1 MLGFLSKL
9 DGWRRAL
16 LALLALY
23 LALWPL
29 EPLSTLVYSLRV
41 VLQALL
47 YLLAAGLLVR
57 LAVRGLKALTRRFL
71 WRVRHRMAVAY
82 FFVGVVPL
90 SLAILLATFAIL
102 LAVGPV
108 AAYLVTAELE
118 ERAAELYATVDSLAW
133 EMRAAPRDERGAIGL
148 RFLDDMR
155 TRHSG
160 ILARLETPEGPV
172 AAPPEF
178 SEVELPEPLADYRG
192 LVLWEGNLY
201 LSAYAQYSD
210 GTPSL
215 LAMPPLTEEYLAA
228 LLPDLGVVELREQP
242 AVGGGR
248 ALQMAQSPLP
258 ARTPAARAVQQAV
271 QRTRPVIARLPP
283 PAHPFDWALPWPAQT
298 AVLVWETGTIE
309 TRNLLA
315 LRTRPSAVFRHVLSR
330 QSPQVTALAKNLGL
344 ALAILFG
351 GALLVSTI
359 VAVSLTR
366 TVTGA
371 INELYVGTR
380 HVDRGDF
387 SYRVPVRGRSQLTE
401 LARSFNAMTAS
412 IERLIVDSKERER
425 LESEL
430 HIAHEVQAQ
439 LFPRSTPRMKTIEAL
454 GVCKPAQSVSGDFY
468 DYVQLGENRLA
479 LSFGDVSGK
488 GISAALVMAA
498 VHSTLR
504 TQLALLGP
512 GGEDLDSAAA
522 RVVAEANRQLC
533 AGTAPEKFATLFFG
547 IYDEPSRRLHYC
559 NAGHLPPMLCRGGRV
574 SRLEVN
580 GMVVGAFSHAEY
592 EGSSIDFLAG
602 DLLCAFTDGIS
613 EPENPYGEDFSEERL
628 SDLIAREADR
638 PIQEIIRIVLEEV
651 AHWSAGAAASVQD
664 DQTVL
669 LARGL

>member
-9 DGWRRAL
+9 DGWHRAL

-23 LALWPL
+23 LALWPV
-29 EPLSTLVYSLRV
+29 EPLSALVYSLRV

-57 LAVRGLKALTRRFL
+57 LAVRGLSALIRRFL

-90 SLAILLATFAIL
+90 SLAIILATFAIL

-118 ERAAELYATVDSLAW
+118 ERSAELYATVDSLAW
-133 EMRAAPRDERGAIGL
+133 ELRAAPREERGAIGL

-172 AAPPEF
+172 AAPPAF
-178 SEVELPEPLADYRG
+178 GEVELPEQLSNHRG
-192 LVLWEGNLY
+192 LVLWEGGLY

-210 GTPSL
+210 GTPSM

-228 LLPDLGVVELREQP
+228 LLPGLGVVELREQP
-242 AVGGGR
+242 SVAGR
-248 ALQMAQSPLP
+248 ALRMAQTPLRG
-258 ARTPAARAVQQAV
+258 RTSSVVANAEKAAQGA
-271 QRTRPVIARLPP
+271 RPVIARLPP
-283 PAHPFDWALPWPAQT
+283 PTHPFDWAVPWPAQT
-298 AVLVWETGTIE
+298 SVLVWETGEIE

-351 GALLVSTI
+351 GALLVSTV

-468 DYVQLGENRLA
+468 DYVRLGKNRLA

-512 GGEDLDSAAA
+512 GGEDLDADAA

-559 NAGHLPPMLCRGGRV
+559 NAGHLPPMLCRNGRV
-574 SRLEVN
+574 SRLDVT

-592 EGSSIDFLAG
+592 EGASIDLLAG

-613 EPENPYGEDFSEERL
+613 EPENPYGEDFGEQRL
-628 SDLIAREADR
+628 SELIAREKDR
-638 PIQEIIRIVLEEV
+638 PVQEIIRIVLEEV
-651 AHWSAGAAASVQD
+651 NHWSSGAASSVQD

>member
-1 MLGFLSKL
+1 MLRYFTKL
-9 DGWRRAL
+9 DGWHRAL
-16 LALLALY
+16 LALLAAY
-23 LALWPL
+23 LALWPV
-29 EPLSTLVYSLRV
+29 EPLSGFVYALRV
-41 VLQALL
+41 VLQAVL
-47 YLLAAGLLVR
+47 YVLAAGLLVR
-57 LAVRGLKALTRRFL
+57 LAFRGSTALIRRFL
-71 WRVRHRMAVAY
+71 WRVRHRMALAY

-90 SLAILLATFAIL
+90 SLALILATFAIL

-118 ERAAELYATVDSLAW
+118 ERSAELYATVDSLAW
-133 EMRAAPRDERGAIGL
+133 EMRAARPEERGAIGL

-155 TRHSG
+155 ARHSG
-160 ILARLETPEGPV
+160 ILARLETPDGPV
-172 AAPPEF
+172 AAPPAF
-178 SEVELPEPLADYRG
+178 GAIELPEQLSNYRG
-192 LVLWEGNLY
+192 LVLWEGGLY

-215 LAMPPLTEEYLAA
+215 LAMPPLTAEYLAA
-228 LLPDLGVVELREQP
+228 LLPDLGVVEMRDQP
-242 AVGGGR
+242 SIAGR
-248 ALQMAQSPLP
+248 ALQMAQTPLP
-258 ARTPAARAVQQAV
+258 GRAAPIVETVQKAA
-271 QRTRPVIARLPP
+271 QRERPVIARLPP
-283 PAHPFDWALPWPAQT
+283 PAHPFDWAVPWPAQT
-298 AVLVWETGTIE
+298 KVLIWETGKIE
-309 TRNLLA
+309 TRNVLA
-315 LRTRPSAVFRHVLSR
+315 LRTRPSAVLRHVLST
-330 QSPQVTALAKNLGL
+330 QAPEVTALAKYLGL

-351 GALLVSTI
+351 GALLISTV

-371 INELYVGTR
+371 INELYIGTR

-401 LARSFNAMTAS
+401 LARSFNAMTGS

-439 LFPRSTPRMKTIEAL
+439 LFPRSTPRMETIEAL

-468 DYVQLGENRLA
+468 DYVRLGEKRLA

-512 GGEDLDSAAA
+512 GVDDLETAAA

-559 NAGHLPPMLCRGGRV
+559 NAGHLPPILCRDGKT

-580 GMVVGAFSHAEY
+580 GMVVGAFSHAQY
-592 EGSSIDFLAG
+592 EGASIDFLAG

-613 EPENPYGEDFSEERL
+613 EQENPYGEDYGEERL
-628 SDLIAREADR
+628 SELVARESDR

-651 AHWSAGAAASVQD
+651 NHWSAGAASSVQD

-669 LARGL
+669 MARGL